1 MTSSY
6 NTFYPSQQSKD
17 QLPIRHNSNLKITD
31 YLEKQKNL
39 SNLSLGD
46 LLFGNEG
53 LQQVV
58 NWIKQF
64 NKFTTINIRGNDIS
78 GPGFAELCEAL
89 IYCPSLTKISA
100 EWNNI
105 GSDSA
110 GLIALQKLLKENTR
124 ISWIDLRNNQ
134 IGSKCVGILSKII
147 SQAKAPLYIDL
158 RWNQINDDGARD
170 ILIALESTSYNI
182 KVDLNGN
189 QVSEENFV
197 KLHKFSSSYHTTT
210 SQQQSRDISSKPLS
224 QTGSIYN
231 SLINIPSG
239 SDSQAKIKLNYNYD
253 QIKEQRNLMLKQNKE
268 NTNKTDLEHNTNL
281 KVVIRN
287 LEETLYQERQNLD
300 TAHSEVERLLV
311 EAEIRDRERHGFQLQ
326 HDELVES
333 FKKRTLELQQTHS
346 DLEHVIKHNDL
357 LKKEL
362 KKYEQEHVRINQV
375 FNTRLIEIDDR
386 HKREL
391 KDLVFDKEGYQFH
404 IEKIKAQFSDQM
416 EDVLDKCDKKYK
428 YYEEEIH
435 RISTLNAEMSATI
448 TKQALQIQNIK
459 TDANDQIRQATDNI
473 RIEEGKK
480 NLAHKKNLEVEF
492 HLLQGSNKD
501 IHHKYLALVHELEI
515 QKQMNQDLQT
525 GSLEESKHLQI
536 KIENLVKQSSELTSK
551 IIQLNGELASKDN
564 FIFKLE
570 EEIEILNKEIQE
582 RDKIAI
588 EKIERVHRD
597 FEFDKKRFLQNEN
610 SLNYNVVKLENEL
623 RESKAEIKRL
633 KAEYER
639 VADTLR
645 GNVNKIIIDTFL
657 ENAGSDL
664 K

>member
-6 NTFYPSQQSKD
+6 EFYPQQAQD
-17 QLPIRHNSNLKITD
+17 QLPIRHNSNLKLSD

-53 LQQVV
+53 LQQVT
-58 NWIKQF
+58 NFIKQF

-110 GLIALQKLLKENTR
+110 GLLALQKLLKANTR

-134 IGSKCVGILSKII
+134 IGTKCVGILSKLI

-158 RWNQINDDGARD
+158 RWNQISDDGARD
-170 ILIALESTSYNI
+170 LLIALESTSYNI
-182 KVDLNGN
+182 RVDLNGN
-189 QVSEENFV
+189 QVSEEDFV
-197 KLHKFSSSYHTTT
+197 KLHKFSSSYHTST
-210 SQQQSRDISSKPLS
+210 SQQGEISKPSSKPLS

-231 SLINIPSG
+231 SLLNIPSN

-253 QIKEQRNLMLKQNKE
+253 QIKEQRDRMLKVNKE
-268 NTNKTDLEHNTNL
+268 NAKENDLEHNANL

-300 TAHSEVERLLV
+300 MAHTEVERLLA
-311 EAEIRDRERHGFQLQ
+311 EAQIRDRERHAFQLQ
-326 HDELVES
+326 YNELAES
-333 FKKRTLELQQTHS
+333 FQKRTLELQQAHS
-346 DLEHVIKHNDL
+346 DFEHVVKQNDL

-362 KKYEQEHVRINQV
+362 KKYEQENVRVNQV

-391 KDLVFDKEGYQFH
+391 KDLVFDKESYQFQ
-404 IEKIKAQFSDQM
+404 IEKLKAQFADQM

-435 RISTLNAEMSATI
+435 KISTLNAELSATV

-459 TDANDQIRQATDNI
+459 TDANDQIRQAVDNI

-480 NLAHKKNLEVEF
+480 NQMYKKNLEVEF

-501 IHHKYLALVHELEI
+501 IHNKYIALVHELEI
-515 QKQMNQDLQT
+515 QKQINQDLQT

-536 KIENLVKQSSELTSK
+536 KIENLVKQSGELSAK

-570 EEIEILNKEIQE
+570 EEIVILNKEIQE
-582 RDKIAI
+582 RDRIAA
-588 EKIERVHRD
+588 EKIERVQRD
-597 FEFDKKRFLQNEN
+597 FEFDKKRLLQNEN
-610 SLNYNVVKLENEL
+610 SLNYNIAKLENEL

-633 KAEYER
+633 KTEYER

-664 K
+664 R